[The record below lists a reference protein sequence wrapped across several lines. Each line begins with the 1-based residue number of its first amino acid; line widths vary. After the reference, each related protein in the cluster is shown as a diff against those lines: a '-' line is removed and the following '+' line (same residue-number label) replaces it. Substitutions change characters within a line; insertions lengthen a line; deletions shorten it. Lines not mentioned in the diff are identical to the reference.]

1 VPGELL
7 HSAQLGAPC
16 SLDEISK
23 EEEEEEEAVALV
35 LAGVVLAC
43 AYAWQSVF
51 QLGLMLEVLTMRR
64 RTVWSPL
71 CHHHC
76 QRIC

>member
-16 SLDEISK
+16 SLNEIG
-23 EEEEEEEAVALV
+23 EEEEEVVALV
-35 LAGVVLAC
+35 LAGAVLAC
-43 AYAWQSVF
+43 AYTWQSVF
-51 QLGLMLEVLTMRR
+51 QLGLVLEVLTMRR

-71 CHHHC
+71 HHHHC